1 VPLLNFMQEKTSL
14 SPLPLG
20 TDEGLFLFY

>member
-1 VPLLNFMQEKTSL
+1 VPLLNFMKEKTSL

-20 TDEGLFLFY
+20 TDEGLFFCL